1 MEQTIE
7 IPAGTKTVTLELKE
21 RCAFTLRSLLP
32 QINNEVELV
41 VIDEFGRGFK
51 SDADLYRLKAD
62 NGKSLLHKLTRSRI
76 VEGESLLD
84 LTPSLK
90 VADPIPQLWNGS
102 IVIASGTGVLQLFVC
117 PPCPNKED

>member
-1 MEQTIE
+1 MEKTIE
-7 IPAGTKTVTLELKE
+7 IPADAETVTLKLEKP
-21 RCAFTLRSLLP
+21 CGFTLRSLLP

-41 VIDEFGRGFK
+41 VIDDFGRGLK
-51 SDADLYRLKAD
+51 SDVDLYRLKTD

-90 VADPIPQLWNGS
+90 VTNPIPQLWNGS
-102 IVIASGTGVLQLFVC
+102 IVIASGTGVLQLFVR
-117 PPCPNKED
+117 PPCPNEED